1 MAATPLMPKPL
12 LDHHLVA
19 GSLSSSAPTYQQHW
33 PQVAAPLPLKCF
45 LALVCVTLNFPGFP
59 LTFSL
64 PLVALSNHLCL
75 LFFSYLLILACPRL
89 SFVSVFFSPMLPFP
103 SVCPLPGLYLQ
114 PVFIFSE
121 LQTCTSTQLFVII
134 TWVSNWHLKLNM
146 PEWESLTHHLL

>member
-1 MAATPLMPKPL
+1 MISVAATPLMPKPL

-114 PVFIFSE
+114 PLFIFSE

-134 TWVSNWHLKLNM
+134 T
-146 PEWESLTHHLL
+146 